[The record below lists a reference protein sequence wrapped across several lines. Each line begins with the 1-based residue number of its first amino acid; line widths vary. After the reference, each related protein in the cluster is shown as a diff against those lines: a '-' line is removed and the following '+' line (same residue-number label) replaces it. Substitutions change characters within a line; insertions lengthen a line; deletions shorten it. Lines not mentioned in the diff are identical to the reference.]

1 MNFFQHQERA
11 RRRTWLLAGYFILAI
26 AAIVVAVS
34 LCLYLAALWASGG
47 GYTLSDWL
55 RSPAMLWSLIITLL
69 IILAGSARKAWQLRE
84 GGIALANLLGAREI
98 LPDSS
103 NPADRRLRNVIE
115 EMAIASGIP
124 VPRTFVM
131 EQESAINA
139 LVAGYRP
146 TEAVLVV
153 TRGALDTL
161 TREELQGVIAHEFSH
176 IFNADMRLNM
186 RLIAVLAGILA
197 IGKVGELLLHANT
210 RTRFFNRRSGKN
222 EAAGV
227 FFLIILGLG
236 MMVIGYIGLFFGRLI
251 KAAISRQRELLA
263 DASSVQ
269 FTRNPSGIANALIKI
284 RNQHGSHLVSSH
296 GEDMSHMCFGAT
308 VPFHLQYLLATHPP
322 VDDRLKALGTEWLA
336 RARVRQRQNG
346 EAPSAANTATA
357 ATDSDTSMGFAGSS
371 PAQAAGAVAAM
382 GIAGV
387 VGTMR
392 ESHVGYARSL
402 HDSIPESLK
411 QNFRQP
417 QSARW
422 VVLALAIGV
431 SRSDQAELIALLN
444 LPDLEQRMVAQLCEQ
459 IGKLG
464 TRLRLPLT
472 DLAIPALKQLTQDQ
486 RDQFLTELEQLVK
499 HDQRLTLFEFILTR
513 ILADHLRA
521 DASRAPQVRFRQ
533 YPAVASQ
540 IQLVMS
546 LMIHASGAKGEAAES
561 LFRGAAIA
569 LLPAGTGLL
578 PLGQC
583 RLEALDQALQDLR
596 DLMPLLKGPLLD
608 GLADIARA
616 DGLIQVQEAELLRGI
631 ATLMD
636 CPMPPLFPAET
647 GVA

>member
-11 RRRTWLLAGYFILAI
+11 RRRTWLLAGYFVLAVI
-26 AAIVVAVS
+26 AIVVAVS

-47 GYTLSDWL
+47 GYRLSDWL

-69 IILAGSARKAWQLRE
+69 IIVAGSARKAWQLRE
-84 GGIALANLLGAREI
+84 GGVALANLLGAREI

-103 NPADRRLRNVIE
+103 NPTDRRLRNVIE

-153 TRGALDTL
+153 TRGALDSL

-227 FFLIILGLG
+227 FFLIMLGLA
-236 MMVIGYIGLFFGRLI
+236 MMLIGYIGLFFGRLI

-322 VDDRLKALGTEWLA
+322 VDERLKALGGEWLA

-346 EAPSAANTATA
+346 EQPVAAATATTA
-357 ATDSDTSMGFAGSS
+357 ASDTTMGFAASE

-382 GIAGV
+382 GIASS
-387 VGTMR
+387 VGTVR

-431 SRSDQAELIALLN
+431 SRSDKTELIALLN
-444 LPDLEQRMVAQLCEQ
+444 LPALEQRVIAELCEE

-472 DLAIPALKQLTQDQ
+472 DLAIPALKQLPQDQ
-486 RDQFLTELEQLVK
+486 RDQFLAELETLVK

-546 LMIHASGAKGEAAES
+546 LMVHASGASGEAAEN
-561 LFRGAAIA
+561 LFRGAALA
-569 LLPAGTGLL
+569 LLPTGTGLL
-578 PLGQC
+578 PLAQC
-583 RLEALDQALQDLR
+583 PIDALDAALQDLR